1 MEKFRK
7 SFLSITGGAVQL
19 LISRM
24 GKEFMSYLISG
35 ISSDDIIISITMIEK
50 ITYIESDQ
58 FSPYRNLAVEEYLL
72 LHCEDKECILY
83 LWQNQNTVVIGR
95 NQNAWKECRTTKLE
109 EEGGHLARR
118 LSGGG
123 AVYHDLGNMN
133 FTFLINK
140 EEYDLDRQLQV
151 IIGAMEILGLKAE
164 KSGRNDIL
172 IDGKKFSGNAFYE
185 QEKHCYHH
193 GTIMVGVNMETLS
206 RYLTVSK
213 DKLKSKGVDSV
224 KSRVTNLRDYLP
236 ELTMEELKVA
246 LKQSFEKVYGLK
258 VRDKKIEDLDT
269 GVIAE
274 REKFFSSWNWLYGRK
289 IDFQYELSHRFGW
302 GGITLQFAVESGK
315 IKDAIAWS
323 DALNPDFIHTLPK
336 YLKGL
341 KYRKE
346 SICTELGLF
355 WSDDPQEE
363 GMMKDIIEWIRS
375 EEL

>member
-1 MEKFRK
+1 
-7 SFLSITGGAVQL
+7 
-19 LISRM
+19 
-24 GKEFMSYLISG
+24 
-35 ISSDDIIISITMIEK
+35 MIEK

-213 DKLKSKGVDSV
+213 EKLQSKGVDSV
-224 KSRVTNLRDYLP
+224 KSRVTNLVDYIP
-236 ELTMEELKVA
+236 DLTLEA
-246 LKQSFEKVYGLK
+246 LKKALREAFEEVYGLTSNECK
-258 VRDKKIEDLDT
+258 MEDLDQKEIEMRT
-269 GVIAE
+269 
-274 REKFFSSWNWLYGRK
+274 KHFSSWDWRFGRK
-289 IDFQYELSHRFGW
+289 IDFQYEISKRFSW
-302 GGITLQFAVESGK
+302 GQMNIQFQVDKGK
-315 IKDAIAWS
+315 IS
-323 DALNPDFIHTLPK
+323 DVNVYSDSLKPMTIEKLPK
-336 YLKGL
+336 YLKGIRYH
-341 KYRKE
+341 KKN
-346 SICTELGLF
+346 ICSELRLY
-355 WSDDPQEE
+355 WAEDKQEE
-363 GMMKDIIEWIRS
+363 EMIADIIEWIKE